1 MSDAG
6 RGPAGASQVPDG
18 WLADLDRIF
27 ATTVDRVPNDTFTE
41 PTALPGWTNAHVIA
55 HVHFNALALC
65 RLIGWARTGVESSMY
80 ASAAQR
86 ADEIEHG
93 ATKEPMYL
101 RKLVKAS
108 AERFTA
114 EFAGLTETQRRRI
127 IVTAQGRH
135 ITAAELAWLRCRELG
150 VHAVDLAAGT
160 GFDDLPDGFADA
172 LVNEILA
179 KRLAAGEGPVL
190 ASWLAGREPAT
201 PLGRWL

>member
-1 MSDAG
+1 
-6 RGPAGASQVPDG
+6 
-18 WLADLDRIF
+18 
-27 ATTVDRVPNDTFTE
+27 
-41 PTALPGWTNAHVIA
+41 
-55 HVHFNALALC
+55 
-65 RLIGWARTGVESSMY
+65 MY

-86 ADEIEHG
+86 AEEIEHG
-93 ATKEPMYL
+93 ATTEPMYL

-108 AERFTA
+108 AELFTA

-179 KRLAAGEGPVL
+179 PALIFSPRLKPVRCLAKRLAAGEGPVL